1 MQPFRPPQDRNPMDP
16 PHAVQAATVR
26 MTIAWRTEAGPL
38 KVQWLGHGRVQCLRD
53 QGLVDRAGG
62 RSVRQWVMARVG
74 SILFDRWSAVY
85 DRRGFQNAT
94 YRPVHDAVL
103 AHLTEV
109 QPETV
114 LDIGCGTGQL
124 TRRLTERFPDA
135 EVVGV
140 DYSAGMLGEA
150 SDRILGSANLVRAD
164 ALYLPFRSASADV
177 AVCTESFHW
186 YRDQRR
192 ALAALASILRPG
204 GQLVIASIAAVTD
217 VGESAVRRWSSAG
230 GQPVR
235 ALTPRRLRGLLIGA
249 GFEVVHQRRVPRIGF
264 APWPVLTDAR
274 LP

>member
-1 MQPFRPPQDRNPMDP
+1 
-16 PHAVQAATVR
+16 
-26 MTIAWRTEAGPL
+26 
-38 KVQWLGHGRVQCLRD
+38 
-53 QGLVDRAGG
+53 
-62 RSVRQWVMARVG
+62 MARVG
-74 SILFDRWSAVY
+74 SMLFDRWSAVY
-85 DRRGFQNAT
+85 DRPGFQDAT

-103 AHLTEV
+103 ARLTEV
-109 QPETV
+109 QREMV

-124 TRRLTERFPDA
+124 TRRLKERFPDA

-150 SDRILGSANLVRAD
+150 SHRVEGSANLVRAD

-192 ALAALASILRPG
+192 ALAGLATILRPG

-235 ALTPRRLRGLLIGA
+235 ALTPRRLRGLLIDA

>member
-1 MQPFRPPQDRNPMDP
+1 M
-16 PHAVQAATVR
+16 
-26 MTIAWRTEAGPL
+26 IAWRTAAGPL
-38 KVQWLGHGRVQCLRD
+38 KVQWLGHGRGQCLRG
-53 QGLVDRAGG
+53 QGVVDRAGG

-74 SILFDRWSAVY
+74 SMLFDRWSAVY
-85 DRRGFQNAT
+85 DRPAFQDAI

-103 AHLTEV
+103 ARLTEV
-109 QPETV
+109 QREMV

-150 SDRILGSANLVRAD
+150 SHRVEGSANLVRAD

-186 YRDQRR
+186 YSDQRR
-192 ALAALASILRPG
+192 ALAGLATILRPG
-204 GQLVIASIAAVTD
+204 GQ
-217 VGESAVRRWSSAG
+217 
-230 GQPVR
+230 PVH
-235 ALTPRRLRGLLIGA
+235 ALTPRRLRGLLIDA
-249 GFEVVHQRRVPRIGF
+249 GFDVVHQRRVPRTGF
-264 APWPVLTDAR
+264 APWPVLTHAR